1 MDAGNYEKDLEDSDA
16 AAPGLEDNWNYNAVS
31 SAIIDSALADPAV
44 VDYTG
49 ACCVDHTRNKHIKLQ
64 LRRRGGLSFVGFVS
78 TGVTLPD
85 GTKEHGMYED
95 ARLTAP

>member
-49 ACCVDHTRNKHIKLQ
+49 LV
-64 LRRRGGLSFVGFVS
+64 VS
-78 TGVTLPD
+78 TTHATNISNCSYVEG
-85 GTKEHGMYED
+85 ED
-95 ARLTAP
+95 

>member
-16 AAPGLEDNWNYNAVS
+16 AAPGLEDNWNYKAVS

-49 ACCVDHTRNKHIKLQ
+49 TLSPHTQQTYQI
-64 LRRRGGLSFVGFVS
+64 GA
-78 TGVTLPD
+78 T
-85 GTKEHGMYED
+85 
-95 ARLTAP
+95 